1 MPIPSQLRRRRR
13 ELTQNVKCQAV
24 HPVLHWGQGHPSHL
38 ASSPPAN
45 KILPKYLQSIFYY
58 YGKNEIKKKK
68 HVSIRER
75 VYCTLETTGG
85 GGGGG
90 GGSGGGDGTVWETEG
105 GAAAAACGEAI
116 IIIFLFGFCFR
127 FHLLYIKQFVFDL

>member
-68 HVSIRER
+68 ACIHTRES
-75 VYCTLETTGG
+75 VLYL
-85 GGGGG
+85 
-90 GGSGGGDGTVWETEG
+90 GDNWWRWRWRWWWGKRRRRWNG
-105 GAAAAACGEAI
+105 LGDRRRCCCCCLRWSHNYY
-116 IIIFLFGFCFR
+116 FSFR
-127 FHLLYIKQFVFDL
+127 LLLPLSLVIY

>member
-38 ASSPPAN
+38 ASSPPAY
-45 KILPKYLQSIFYY
+45 KILPKYLLSRFYY
-58 YGKNEIKKKK
+58 YGKNEIKKK

-105 GAAAAACGEAI
+105 GAAAACGEAI
-116 IIIFLFGFCFR
+116 IIIFLFGFCFY
-127 FHLLYIKQFVFDL
+127 LLYIKQYVIDL

>member
-58 YGKNEIKKKK
+58 YGKNEIKKK
-68 HVSIRER
+68 SMYPYERE
-75 VYCTLETTGG
+75 CTVPWRQLVAVAVVVGE
-85 GGGGG
+85 
-90 GGSGGGDGTVWETEG
+90 
-105 GAAAAACGEAI
+105 AAAEMER
-116 IIIFLFGFCFR
+116 FGR
-127 FHLLYIKQFVFDL
+127 QKEVLLLLLAVKP

>member
-68 HVSIRER
+68 ACIHTRES
-75 VYCTLETTGG
+75 VLYL
-85 GGGGG
+85 
-90 GGSGGGDGTVWETEG
+90 GDNWWRWRWWWGKRRRRWNG
-105 GAAAAACGEAI
+105 LGDRRRCCCCCLRWSHNYY
-116 IIIFLFGFCFR
+116 FSFR
-127 FHLLYIKQFVFDL
+127 LLLPLSLVIY